1 MNSGIEAEVK
11 DQTATVD
18 IMEWLGRT
26 ALELIG
32 QGGLGV
38 SMDSL
43 GEPIPHPLADSVK
56 RFMRVES

>member
-11 DQTATVD
+11 DHTATVD

-26 ALELIG
+26 ALELFG

-43 GEPIPHPLADSVK
+43 GAPTPNPLADSIK
-56 RFMRVES
+56 MFM